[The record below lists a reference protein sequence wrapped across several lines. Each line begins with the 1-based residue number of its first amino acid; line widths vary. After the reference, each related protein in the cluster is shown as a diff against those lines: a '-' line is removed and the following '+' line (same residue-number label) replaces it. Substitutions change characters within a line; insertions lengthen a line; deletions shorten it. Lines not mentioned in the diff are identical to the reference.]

1 MFLLSSKTFLC
12 MYLQEFCKI
21 YYQFFPFGDPNKFA
35 GYIFNSFDVNKDGLV
50 EFRDFV
56 SALSVTSRGTM
67 EEKLQC
73 KALKLIL

>member
-1 MFLLSSKTFLC
+1 M
-12 MYLQEFCKI
+12 
-21 YYQFFPFGDPNKFA
+21 
-35 GYIFNSFDVNKDGLV
+35 FNSFDVNKDGLV

-73 KALKLIL
+73 EVLKL

>member
-1 MFLLSSKTFLC
+1 MCF
-12 MYLQEFCKI
+12 QEFCKI
-21 YYQFFPFGDPNKFA
+21 YYQFFPFGDPSKFA

-73 KALKLIL
+73 KVDVLVHGVYVV